1 VTSSPQPQRKPLIV
15 EDLDLGVSGNQVQV
29 SNGKRKAANARQ
41 RKAAEEEAAYQRWR
55 AAMVEEN
62 WGPQ

>member
-1 VTSSPQPQRKPLIV
+1 VTSPPQPPRKPLIV
-15 EDLDLGVSGNQVQV
+15 DDLDLGINAALPPPVS
-29 SNGKRKAANARQ
+29 GKRKAANDRQ

-55 AAMVEEN
+55 AAMVEDN